1 MPESALL
8 ESSKSFEN
16 LCHNIENGAPG
27 MLMMGTQITGKFLF
41 DETADARFAP
51 QPGHSP
57 PATRGPKPVVRKWA
71 IIAVAGRPI
80 SHET

>member
-27 MLMMGTQITGKFLF
+27 MLMMGTQITGKFRLLC
-41 DETADARFAP
+41 
-51 QPGHSP
+51 
-57 PATRGPKPVVRKWA
+57 
-71 IIAVAGRPI
+71 
-80 SHET
+80 